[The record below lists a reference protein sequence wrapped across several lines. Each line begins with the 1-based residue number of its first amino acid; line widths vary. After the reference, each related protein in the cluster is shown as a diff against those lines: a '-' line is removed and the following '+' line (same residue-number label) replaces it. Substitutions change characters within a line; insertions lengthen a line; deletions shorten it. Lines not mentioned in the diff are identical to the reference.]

1 MGDQSLLTLSCN
13 HPSEKDPASFNFADS
28 AVVISAGGMQVHRS
42 PNVIFTGPN
51 SNIASTNCHC
61 HYHPQ
66 SLFLLF
72 QQECTFALPLLAFFR
87 IENISY

>member
-51 SNIASTNCHC
+51 SNIASKNCVPSSVALLTLSAGVHFR
-61 HYHPQ
+61 
-66 SLFLLF
+66 SSSVGLF
-72 QQECTFALPLLAFFR
+72 
-87 IENISY
+87 